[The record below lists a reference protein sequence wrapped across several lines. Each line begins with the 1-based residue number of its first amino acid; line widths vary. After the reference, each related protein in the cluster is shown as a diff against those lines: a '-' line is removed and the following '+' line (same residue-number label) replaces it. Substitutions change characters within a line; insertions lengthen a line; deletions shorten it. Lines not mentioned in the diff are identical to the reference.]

1 MIPVKF
7 EPSPTNEVADRAPV
21 DELNDNLLVF
31 TFGPLFPTPVLVKIG
46 KQSVSVVSL
55 ATVMVVAVVAV
66 PVIVPPKTVIPPE
79 VTLIPFL
86 AVI

>member
-1 MIPVKF
+1 M
-7 EPSPTNEVADRAPV
+7 
-21 DELNDNLLVF
+21 
-31 TFGPLFPTPVLVKIG
+31 LVKIG

-66 PVIVPPKTVIPPE
+66 PVIVPPKTVIPPV

-86 AVI
+86 AVIKPTESIFVTVSYTHLTLPTSG